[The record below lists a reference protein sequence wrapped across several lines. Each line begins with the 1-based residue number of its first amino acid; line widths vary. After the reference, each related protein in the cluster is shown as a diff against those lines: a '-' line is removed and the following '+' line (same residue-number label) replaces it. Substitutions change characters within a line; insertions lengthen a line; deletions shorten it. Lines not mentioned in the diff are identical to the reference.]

1 MALVI
6 QDYGHGKQRDPGA
19 TYKGRTESDDVLKLG
34 KKVTTILK
42 NNGVKVIETRKGNEF
57 VSLIERSRISN
68 RNNADIF
75 VSYHRNAFNGKAKGA
90 ETFTYPRSSAR
101 SVRLAKAIQRT
112 LVGVGFVDRG
122 HKTKNLSV
130 LRETKAPAVLIEA
143 GFIDN
148 PGDNKIFDNN
158 LDKMADGIAK
168 DILKELGIKYK
179 PKKTPTRNYVK
190 QGDKGSNI
198 INIKQLQKDLLELG
212 YGVGDMQANGH
223 FGSTTDK
230 YVRQFQK
237 DTAAKV
243 NGAVGPKTLGI
254 IKEMKNNKDL
264 FYRTVTG
271 SFKNREEAEKRIKEL
286 KEAGFDSF
294 IDSYK
299 K

>member
-19 TYKGRTESDDVLKLG
+19 TYRNRTESDDVLKLG
-34 KKVTTILK
+34 KKVTTILR

-75 VSYHRNAFNGKAKGA
+75 VSYHRNAFNGKAKGT

-101 SVRLAKAIQRT
+101 SVRSAKAIQRT

-158 LDKMADGIAK
+158 LDKIADGIAR
-168 DILKELGIKYK
+168 DILNELGVKYTSK
-179 PKKTPTRNYVK
+179 QPKSAKKEDNSLRY
-190 QGDKGSNI
+190 GSRGSKVI
-198 INIKQLQKDLLELG
+198 QLQKDLDKLG
-212 YGVGDMQANGH
+212 YDIDIGGAYGKQMEKVVSYFQSRHIGVKRDGIADQTTLDMVQNDLKAIEYYN
-223 FGSTTDK
+223 
-230 YVRQFQK
+230 
-237 DTAAKV
+237 
-243 NGAVGPKTLGI
+243 
-254 IKEMKNNKDL
+254 KNK
-264 FYRTVTG
+264 
-271 SFKNREEAEKRIKEL
+271 
-286 KEAGFDSF
+286 
-294 IDSYK
+294 
-299 K
+299 